1 MSDTNITP
9 THDTI
14 QHDSLPPPAQLSPIP
29 SSDRLSSPR
38 ALPEPDLTTPTG
50 EQHAH
55 RCGTHVCFII
65 MRNQVNTSSAYS
77 THAMPMPM
85 PMPQY
90 SLMPDRPWAEQPA
103 RKSSAPSA
111 SVYSE
116 DDYQTISR
124 DSAMPDILPLRLYK
138 EKHHHYSTAHEIPD
152 HGPQQVR
159 HSRLP
164 LFKQVR
170 SMLHKPSKLDM
181 SRIGR
186 PRESSQSSTSEVP
199 DVKHPSR
206 QPSRDTYEVRRHWP
220 EQDSSS
226 SKETSPVSAPRT
238 SPNSALR
245 DSDMERAIPP
255 GSDWQTIEDYECTP
269 DSDVADF
276 AYHRQNTPSQ
286 VSANARAKNTM
297 PETHCPTA
305 RLIEIK
311 RKPAP
316 HLMSQSQ
323 KFASLPPRQ
332 SLSPPPSCG
341 TDCDSVAEI
350 VRDEHELD
358 SRFSWTTYGGTTP
371 ARPSFD
377 LASRSSVERPSTSDS
392 GGPRNGHPMSRLG
405 AEAAVSRF
413 SWSTVNTSMPPN
425 NQNHADSPPS
435 SPRAMVPTRYKTP
448 PVQSIL
454 SRHRPIQRHQEREEW
469 TLQPRKLSST
479 AERTADTPAS
489 AAKTRL
495 NIVVTDQLRSA
506 TTESPGSAKK
516 SLPLPPV
523 MMSPASPMSHLET
536 LLAREQDMS
545 LQRRNIEKAIVENS
559 KIETASPMDVAFS
572 EVRQAKKELEM
583 LRVRL
588 EEIRL
593 EEREIGIAIA
603 RARRKEAYGEEEG
616 LWVRRVTG

>member
-1 MSDTNITP
+1 
-9 THDTI
+9 
-14 QHDSLPPPAQLSPIP
+14 
-29 SSDRLSSPR
+29 
-38 ALPEPDLTTPTG
+38 
-50 EQHAH
+50 
-55 RCGTHVCFII
+55 
-65 MRNQVNTSSAYS
+65 MRDQVNTSSAYS

-85 PMPQY
+85 PQY
-90 SLMPDRPWAEQPA
+90 SLMADRPWAEQPA

-111 SVYSE
+111 SIYSE
-116 DDYQTISR
+116 DDYQTIPR
-124 DSAMPDILPLRLYK
+124 DSAMQDILPLRLYK
-138 EKHHHYSTAHEIPD
+138 DKHPHYSTTQEIPD

-226 SKETSPVSAPRT
+226 SKETSPI
-238 SPNSALR
+238 SALR

-255 GSDWQTIEDYECTP
+255 GSDWQTIDEYECTP

-276 AYHRQNTPSQ
+276 AYHGQNAPSQ
-286 VSANARAKNTM
+286 VSANARANNTM

-305 RLIEIK
+305 RLMEIK

-350 VRDEHELD
+350 VRGEHDLD

-377 LASRSSVERPSTSDS
+377 LASRSSVERPSTGRSFDS

-425 NQNHADSPPS
+425 NQNHADSPPP

-469 TLQPRKLSST
+469 TLPPRKSSST
-479 AERTADTPAS
+479 GERTADTPAS
-489 AAKTRL
+489 AAKTKL
-495 NIVVTDQLRSA
+495 NIVVADQLRSA
-506 TTESPGSAKK
+506 TKESPGSAKK

-523 MMSPASPMSHLET
+523 MMSPASPMSHLEI

-572 EVRQAKKELEM
+572 EVRQAKKELEI

-603 RARRKEAYGEEEG
+603 RARRKEGYGEEEG